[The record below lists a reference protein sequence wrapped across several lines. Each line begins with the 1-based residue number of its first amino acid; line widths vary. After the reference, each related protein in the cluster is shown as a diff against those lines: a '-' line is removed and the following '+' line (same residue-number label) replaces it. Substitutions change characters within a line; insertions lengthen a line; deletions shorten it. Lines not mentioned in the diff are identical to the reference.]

1 MKRSCSYAWQQP
13 SKGGQAWQQNPARE
27 NGRHRVTAT
36 ALAFDPRLTA
46 EMVATVLGIL
56 SVWLLARGNGR
67 GWPLGVL
74 WAVVVGASYWMEG
87 IRGQAALSVYFLVAQ
102 LIGWKRWAS
111 GQEEDM
117 RRVARL
123 MKTSER
129 CLTALAWVIASGAL
143 TVLLDTS
150 NSRFPALDAFATVGS
165 LIGQALIVAGFAE
178 CWLVY
183 LLADVAL
190 VALSVQASLWGY
202 VLMNGVYCGLAWQGW
217 REWTRDGRE
226 EKRIDAPLS

>member
-1 MKRSCSYAWQQP
+1 MSSLLRPSYRRGRGAAAE
-13 SKGGQAWQQNPARE
+13 SARQ
-27 NGRHRVTAT
+27 NGRPVLFAT
-36 ALAFDPRLTA
+36 ALTFDPKLTA

-56 SVWLLARGNGR
+56 SVWLLSRGNGR
-67 GWPLGVL
+67 GWPVGVL

-87 IRGQAALSVYFLVAQ
+87 IKGQAALSVYFLVAQ

-111 GQEEDM
+111 GQEQDM

-123 MKTSER
+123 MKSFER
-129 CLTALAWVIASGAL
+129 SLTILAWLVASAVL

-150 NSRFPALDAFATVGS
+150 HSRFPVLDGFATVGS

-178 CWLVY
+178 SWLVY

-190 VALSVQASLWGY
+190 VALSLQASLWGY

-226 EKRIDAPLS
+226 EKRIDAPVS